1 MFDLA
6 PEKLSEDSP
15 MAITDVSEEKE
26 YTIFSELSETD
37 QLKMELVEE
46 IRHSSDRK
54 TKTKLIEEAADKLE
68 KSTRTIRRMV
78 SKVKHEGLSALATTV
93 RSDKDRLRISPK
105 WQEKIIK
112 LYKQKRRLLNKKNKD
127 RKLEVNCVS
136 NLEAN

>member
-1 MFDLA
+1 
-6 PEKLSEDSP
+6 
-15 MAITDVSEEKE
+15 
-26 YTIFSELSETD
+26 
-37 QLKMELVEE
+37 
-46 IRHSSDRK
+46 
-54 TKTKLIEEAADKLE
+54 
-68 KSTRTIRRMV
+68 MV